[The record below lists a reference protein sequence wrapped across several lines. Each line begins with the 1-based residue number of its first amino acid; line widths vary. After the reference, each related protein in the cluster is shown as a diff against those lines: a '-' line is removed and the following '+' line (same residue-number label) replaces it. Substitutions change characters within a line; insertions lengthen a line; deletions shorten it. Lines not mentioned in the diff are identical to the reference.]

1 MSTSTKKD
9 IVRGKRYT
17 AEEKSKIISFVESH
31 NAANGRG
38 GQSVASNKYGVS
50 QFTISTWLKG
60 AGKTKRISKADRN
73 GKIGGNIQ
81 TKLATLLTLGQDIL
95 KLEKEL
101 SIKIA
106 KFNSIKSSL

>member
-38 GQSVASNKYGVS
+38 GQSAAAKKFGVS
-50 QFTISTWLKG
+50 QLTVAGWLKG
-60 AGKTKRISKADRN
+60 AGGTGR
-73 GKIGGNIQ
+73 GKSGGKGSMQN
-81 TKLATLLTLGQDIL
+81 KLATLLTLGQDIA
-95 KLEKEL
+95 KLDKEL
-101 SIKIA
+101 TAKRA
-106 KFNSIKSSL
+106 KFEAIKASL